1 MKKTAI
7 ILGLLILNFQFSIFN
22 SAMAQ
27 DAKHELSLSFQG
39 LGLGSMPFYGD
50 VDWEDQPNL
59 SLGFGINYTYWLNE
73 RFGLRTGVRLAHFS
87 HNQRVGNLD
96 HTYSPELPLSSLG
109 LPGGSTMAL
118 VNLRGTAKTVQEE
131 QTYTFIEVPLLL
143 AMRFNGLFVNV
154 GVSLSKAV
162 DAKSDY
168 SYTDPSCVIT
178 SIPELGITPTKP
190 VPMTLAGGTTGSV
203 KNSDM
208 VKPFY
213 CLLDGEVGY
222 NFPIGDASSLALG
235 VFGRFAPIKYKT
247 GNEVELY
254 KLNTDA
260 SYNVS
265 QPVTNKMVEKIGYYE
280 VGLSLGIN
288 FGLGHGKKKA
298 TNNDNKT
305 LTTSDNQPAATDSRY
320 DQMASE
326 LEAMKAARQ
335 KDEAELKAMKEAQKK
350 AADEMAAMKSAQQ
363 KAESELEALKRK
375 QNTLREV
382 AQQKLDV
389 LNATIYFDFDDDK
402 VKPAPEEDEAI
413 KAICE
418 AMKADNKL
426 QTVITG
432 HTDDRGPEKYNMKCG
447 QRRAEALKRYMVSL
461 GAPDAN
467 IKCESKGETQPI
479 ADNDTRE
486 GRAKNRRATVELKI
500 EN

>member
-1 MKKTAI
+1 
-7 ILGLLILNFQFSIFN
+7 
-22 SAMAQ
+22 MAQ
-27 DAKHELSLSFQG
+27 DATPKHELSLSFQG
-39 LGLGSMPFYGD
+39 LGLGSMPFKGP
-50 VDWEDQPNL
+50 VAWENQPNL
-59 SLGFGINYTYWLNE
+59 SLGFGINYTYWFNE
-73 RFGLRTGVRLAHFS
+73 RFGLRTGVRLARLS

-96 HTYSPELPLSSLG
+96 LTYSPTLPLSSLG
-109 LPGGSTMAL
+109 LPGGSTMT
-118 VNLRGTAKTVQEE
+118 VVHLRGTAKTVQEE
-131 QTYTFIEVPLLL
+131 QQYTFIEVPLML
-143 AMRFNGLFVNV
+143 AMRFKGLFVNV
-154 GVSLSKAV
+154 GLSLSKAV

-178 SIPELGITPTKP
+178 SVPELGITPTRP
-190 VPMTLAGGTTGSV
+190 VPMTLDGGTTGSV

-235 VFGRFAPIKYKT
+235 FFGRFAPIKYKT
-247 GNEVELY
+247 GNDVDLY

-260 SYNVS
+260 TYNVS
-265 QPVTNKMVEKIGYYE
+265 QPVTNKMVEKIGYFE
-280 VGLSLGIN
+280 VGLSLGFN

-298 TNNDNKT
+298 TNNDNNT
-305 LTTSDNQPAATDSRY
+305 NTQALNHSNTQALY

-326 LEAMKAARQ
+326 LEAMKAARE
-335 KDEAELKAMKEAQKK
+335 KDANELKAMKEAQKK
-350 AADEMAAMKSAQQ
+350 AADELAAMKSAQQ

-418 AMKADNKL
+418 AMKADSKL

-432 HTDDRGPEKYNMKCG
+432 HTDDRGPAKYNMKCG

-461 GAPDAN
+461 GAPAAN

-486 GRAKNRRATVELKI
+486 GRAKNRRATVELVVD
-500 EN
+500 

>member
-1 MKKTAI
+1 MKNTKK
-7 ILGLLILNFQFSIFN
+7 LILVAAATFLFC
-22 SAMAQ
+22 APGLRAQ

-222 NFPIGDASSLALG
+222 NIPIGDASSLALG

-486 GRAKNRRATVELKI
+486 GRAKNRRATVELRI